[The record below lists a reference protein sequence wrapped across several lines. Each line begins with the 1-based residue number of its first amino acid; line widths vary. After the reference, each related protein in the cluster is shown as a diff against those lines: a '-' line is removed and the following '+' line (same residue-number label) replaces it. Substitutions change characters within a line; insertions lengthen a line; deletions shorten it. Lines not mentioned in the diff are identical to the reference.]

1 MCFLRKF
8 KEGMR
13 GNERIKGM
21 KVLLFVFVLIV
32 GGWLNYQTR
41 RHQP

>member
-1 MCFLRKF
+1 
-8 KEGMR
+8 MR

-21 KVLLFVFVLIV
+21 EALLFIVVLLV
-32 GGWLNYQTR
+32 GAWLNYETR